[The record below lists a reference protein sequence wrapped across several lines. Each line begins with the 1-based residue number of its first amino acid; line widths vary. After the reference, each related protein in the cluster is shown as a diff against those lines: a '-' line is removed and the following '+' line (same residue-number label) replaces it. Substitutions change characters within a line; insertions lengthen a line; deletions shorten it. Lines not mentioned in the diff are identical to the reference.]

1 MVPKLGIVTDL
12 SVTMVGEH
20 STGSEDAPKG
30 RTASFKQKWC
40 RKTGARGKDFAGI
53 SSDND
58 CGNQS
63 RRKPKVSCVKF
74 VCAG

>member
-1 MVPKLGIVTDL
+1 MVE
-12 SVTMVGEH
+12 EH

-30 RTASFKQKWC
+30 RPPLIMKEG

-58 CGNQS
+58 CENQS

-74 VCAG
+74 VCAGLVGP

>member
-30 RTASFKQKWC
+30 RAAFINEGGVE
-40 RKTGARGKDFAGI
+40 RLERVEKTLPA
-53 SSDND
+53 
-58 CGNQS
+58 
-63 RRKPKVSCVKF
+63 
-74 VCAG
+74 